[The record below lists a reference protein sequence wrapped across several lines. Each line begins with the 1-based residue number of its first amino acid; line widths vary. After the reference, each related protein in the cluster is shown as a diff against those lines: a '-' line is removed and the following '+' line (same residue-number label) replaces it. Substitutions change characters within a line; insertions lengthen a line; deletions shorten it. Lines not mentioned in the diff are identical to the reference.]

1 MGTRGSKVQ
10 NVQAE
15 HNVQIKFPD
24 RDNTEEYAPANEQN
38 GIEGETERQTVR
50 CCDVIRITGKSEN
63 CQAASQAL
71 QDLVPITQEVPV
83 PYEFHRSIIGQKGK
97 DVRELMSKYD
107 VHIILSPADQHL
119 DVIKVTLF
127 VFVLSLFSSI
137 IG

>member
-24 RDNTEEYAPANEQN
+24 RDNTSEYVPASQEN
-38 GIEGETERQTVR
+38 GIAGDTEKDVR
-50 CCDVIRITGKSEN
+50 CCDVIRITGKLEN

-71 QDLVPITQEVPV
+71 KDLVPITIEVPV
-83 PYEFHRSIIGQKGK
+83 PYEYHRSIIGQKGNA
-97 DVRELMSKYD
+97 VRELMSKYD

-119 DVIKVTLF
+119 DVIKV
-127 VFVLSLFSSI
+127 SNKQSSPAI
-137 IG
+137 K